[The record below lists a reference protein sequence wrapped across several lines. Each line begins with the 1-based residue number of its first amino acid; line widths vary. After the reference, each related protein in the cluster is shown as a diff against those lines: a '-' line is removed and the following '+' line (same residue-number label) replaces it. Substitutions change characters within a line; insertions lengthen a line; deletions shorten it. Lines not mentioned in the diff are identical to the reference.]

1 MFIITVIP
9 FGVAIVNYL
18 VSRIIRMHQFHKISF
33 FHIFSLKGYETQTF
47 LQRGT
52 PSARLIFNSMFVVVA
67 FYCVT
72 FFLKWTFSKIIVSFP
87 FPFRTLFWFYFLS
100 SILLEFSWIF
110 DMSNFQNIGCLMKT
124 KKNST
129 QTFFSRG
136 WPMSR
141 IDLQ

>member
-72 FFLKWTFSKIIVSFP
+72 FFLK
-87 FPFRTLFWFYFLS
+87 
-100 SILLEFSWIF
+100 
-110 DMSNFQNIGCLMKT
+110 
-124 KKNST
+124 
-129 QTFFSRG
+129 
-136 WPMSR
+136 
-141 IDLQ
+141 